1 MKKRISPFLAT
12 AAAAVLLTSC
22 GSSGTY
28 GKYVTLGEYK
38 GLSVNMIRSEVSD
51 DTLQDEIDSV
61 IQEHAQYDPITD
73 RACENGD
80 VVNIDFTGTID
91 GAEFDG
97 GSATDYDL
105 ELGEGYFIDE
115 LEEGIAGMKTGE
127 TKEIPVTFP
136 EDYNEDL
143 AGKEAVF
150 SVTLN
155 SISQEILPEY
165 NDEFVASISDFT
177 TTADYEA
184 DLKATL
190 LSQAEENNRYLAGSD
205 ALTAAVAN
213 ATFKGYPQE
222 LYDACKQEYDDMN
235 AMYAEIF
242 GMDPEDLA
250 LDDDETK
257 ETVEQMVYEQMVVT
271 AIAEK
276 EKLKVTDDEYSDY
289 VNSIYEDYG
298 YESVEDF
305 ESDYSK
311 DSTMEEL
318 LQSKV
323 QDFLLDNASI
333 TEISEDD
340 YYAQLNGSDEDY
352 EDFSEEDTEDEL
364 ILDLETADT
373 EVLSDVE
380 LPLDSESETETE
392 AASETESVSES
403 ST

>member
-1 MKKRISPFLAT
+1 MKKRISLFLAT

-91 GAEFDG
+91 GAEFDD

-150 SVTLN
+150 SERKDDRRRRALQN
-155 SISQEILPEY
+155 GEKGNYRLRLRERGQILRGA
-165 NDEFVASISDFT
+165 FLF
-177 TTADYEA
+177 
-184 DLKATL
+184 
-190 LSQAEENNRYLAGSD
+190 RAG
-205 ALTAAVAN
+205 LGGRGKGAA
-213 ATFKGYPQE
+213 
-222 LYDACKQEYDDMN
+222 
-235 AMYAEIF
+235 
-242 GMDPEDLA
+242 
-250 LDDDETK
+250 
-257 ETVEQMVYEQMVVT
+257 
-271 AIAEK
+271 
-276 EKLKVTDDEYSDY
+276 
-289 VNSIYEDYG
+289 
-298 YESVEDF
+298 
-305 ESDYSK
+305 
-311 DSTMEEL
+311 
-318 LQSKV
+318 
-323 QDFLLDNASI
+323 
-333 TEISEDD
+333 
-340 YYAQLNGSDEDY
+340 
-352 EDFSEEDTEDEL
+352 
-364 ILDLETADT
+364 
-373 EVLSDVE
+373 
-380 LPLDSESETETE
+380 
-392 AASETESVSES
+392 
-403 ST
+403 